1 MQFSQ
6 PSLFRKFFSLSI
18 LKKWRKGNVFGS
30 SQEIWFLMSHVW
42 CIFTPKI
49 RVLPQK
55 KGPTGLCLC
64 LKSPKTANFISLLAP
79 HNQRWSTRYLKH
91 GQLIVNFNSDHF
103 PFLVTFL
110 ACLWAQIMNPA
121 PFYTTPNVTHLCD
134 HWASKER
141 FSKFVT
147 HISKFNK
154 FVTYIS
160 YVGGWGGSIF
170 F

>member
-1 MQFSQ
+1 
-6 PSLFRKFFSLSI
+6 
-18 LKKWRKGNVFGS
+18 
-30 SQEIWFLMSHVW
+30 
-42 CIFTPKI
+42 
-49 RVLPQK
+49 
-55 KGPTGLCLC
+55 
-64 LKSPKTANFISLLAP
+64 
-79 HNQRWSTRYLKH
+79 
-91 GQLIVNFNSDHF
+91 
-103 PFLVTFL
+103 
-110 ACLWAQIMNPA
+110 MNPA

-170 F
+170 FYSREACLTTILEPEG